1 MPEFQDVE
9 FIRTELKTGLTFS
22 NIALQAKDA
31 AKISRNTANARKAYD
46 TLLRFMDR
54 SMLSDEDL
62 AELDPMLLR
71 LKTNLLEL
79 GEMV

>member
-22 NIALQAKDA
+22 NIALQAKDT